1 MKLNHTLV
9 LLALALG
16 LTLASCDKK
25 KAPEIS
31 NENAKEVS
39 PTVVLIE
46 ADITGKDIS
55 EYGVVFDLSSD
66 PSLEKGQKTN
76 GSLEGDHFQ
85 ARIILLDS
93 GCTYYFRVFAT
104 NDQGTTYSPAMSVT
118 ISYQN
123 VGANDNAYPVVQ

>member
-16 LTLASCDKK
+16 LALASCDEK

-31 NENAKEVS
+31 NESAKEIS
-39 PTVVLIE
+39 PTVVLVE

-55 EYGVVFDLSSD
+55 EYGVVFDLSRE
-66 PSLEKGQKTN
+66 PSLENGQKAN

-85 ARIILLDS
+85 SRIILMDPGS
-93 GCTYYFRVFAT
+93 TYYFRVFAT

-123 VGANDNAYPVVQ
+123 VGPNDNSYPAVQ